1 MSEIKL
7 QQQCF
12 LWHWNSKPEERC
24 LLFMNYNNPKNALH
38 GAILKGIGLVAGVAD
53 MTYLSPRGVIF
64 LELKFGDG
72 KQSAAQIEW
81 QRKVEAAG
89 YRYEVVRNFEEFKK
103 IISN

>member
-12 LWHWNSKPEERC
+12 LWHWNSKPEERG

-81 QRKVEAAG
+81 QRKVEASG
-89 YRYEVVRNFEEFKK
+89 YRYEVVRDFEEFKK

>member
-12 LWHWNSKPEERC
+12 LWHWNSKPEERG

-38 GAILKGIGLVAGVAD
+38 GTILKGIGLVAGVAD
-53 MTYLSPRGVIF
+53 MTYLSPCGVIF

-89 YRYEVVRNFEEFKK
+89 YRYEVVRSFDDFKK
-103 IISN
+103 IIEK

>member
-12 LWHWNSKPEERC
+12 LWHWNSKPEERG

-38 GAILKGIGLVAGVAD
+38 GAILKGLGLVAGVAD

-81 QRKVEAAG
+81 QQKVEAAG
-89 YRYEVVRNFEEFKK
+89 YRYEVVRDFEEFKK

>member
-12 LWHWNSKPEERC
+12 LHHWNSKPEERG